1 MRRILALT
9 FATLLLATP
18 ALRAQESTTRGF
30 NWGLHFG
37 AATLT
42 VEDGDRNDAGGGGI
56 WLGYGFNRT
65 VQLFVQLD
73 GAQFDVEDSEV
84 QGDWT
89 MGHGDLGVRFH
100 FANSLRSWVPYLQ
113 AAVTGRVVGVDNPRI
128 NGSSEPDAALI
139 GGGLTLGAGML
150 VYFTE
155 TLAMDI
161 QLDWTGGTFTQLEYG
176 NVTVK
181 DLDLDATSTRF
192 NLGLNWWP

>member
-1 MRRILALT
+1 MRRIPALT
-9 FATLLLATP
+9 FVTLLLAAP

-37 AATLT
+37 GATLT

-73 GAQFDVEDSEV
+73 GAQFDVEDSDV

-113 AAVTGRVVGVDNPRI
+113 AALTGRVVGVDNPTI

-139 GGGLTLGAGML
+139 GGGLTLGGGLL
-150 VYFTE
+150 VYFSE
-155 TLAMDI
+155 TFALDV

-176 NVTVK
+176 NVTIN